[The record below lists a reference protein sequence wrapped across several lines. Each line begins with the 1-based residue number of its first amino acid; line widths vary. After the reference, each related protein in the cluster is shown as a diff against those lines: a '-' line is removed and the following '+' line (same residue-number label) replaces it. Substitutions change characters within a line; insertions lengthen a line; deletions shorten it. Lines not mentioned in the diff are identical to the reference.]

1 MKQKIK
7 DLKIKKL
14 RNKILALK
22 NQNDSGTNNKT
33 GLEIAGNVSLV
44 DNITNQLISSKLV
57 VVKQDTKGT
66 FYTCIRISK

>member
-7 DLKIKKL
+7 ELKIKKL

-33 GLEIAGNVSLV
+33 GLEISGNFSSV
-44 DNITNQLISSKLV
+44 DNITNQLISRKLV
-57 VVKQDTKGT
+57 AVKQDTKGT